1 MTIAQLVAR
10 LPARTQVVGDPNL
23 EITSLVVDS
32 RKATPGALFVA
43 VRGERVDGHAFVDAA
58 VRRGATAVMIEESR
72 AQNVPNGIT
81 AILVPESRRAL
92 SIAAATFYGDPSQGL
107 DVLGV
112 TGTNGKTTTTRMIAT
127 ILETSGRPCGVI
139 GTVGAQF
146 RDKTWDLANTT
157 PLPPE
162 LHALFAQMHELG
174 AWAVAMEVSSHALVL
189 DRVEDV
195 RFRVAALTNITRDHL
210 DFHQTLEAYAAAKHR
225 LFQMAQ
231 AAVLNV
237 DDEHGA
243 RWLTETRR
251 RIPTLT
257 YSLRGNADIV
267 ASHIESYASG
277 SEFNVDGT
285 QMRVHLPGLFNVQNA
300 LAAIGVAMTL
310 GIDLATCAKGLDTL
324 ERVRGRMEHVSGGD
338 VDVVVDYSHTPDSLE
353 NALIALRETTP
364 HKLVVVFG
372 CGGDR
377 DRGKR
382 PDMGRIAAAYADR
395 IYVTSDNPRSE
406 KPEAILAEIETGIG
420 THPHVTE
427 VDRRKAIH
435 RAIEEAQPGD
445 VVLIAG
451 KGHETYQIIGEQTL
465 PFDDAEVAHDALA
478 ARGARA

>member
-1 MTIAQLVAR
+1 
-10 LPARTQVVGDPNL
+10 
-23 EITSLVVDS
+23 
-32 RKATPGALFVA
+32 
-43 VRGERVDGHAFVDAA
+43 
-58 VRRGATAVMIEESR
+58 
-72 AQNVPNGIT
+72 
-81 AILVPESRRAL
+81 
-92 SIAAATFYGDPSQGL
+92 
-107 DVLGV
+107 
-112 TGTNGKTTTTRMIAT
+112 
-127 ILETSGRPCGVI
+127 
-139 GTVGAQF
+139 
-146 RDKTWDLANTT
+146 
-157 PLPPE
+157 
-162 LHALFAQMHELG
+162 MHQLG
-174 AWAVAMEVSSHALVL
+174 AWAVAMEVSSHALAL

-225 LFQMAQ
+225 LFAMAQ

-237 DDEHGA
+237 DDEHGG
-243 RWLTETRR
+243 RWLGEIRR
-251 RIPTLT
+251 RIPIVT

-267 ASHIESYASG
+267 ATQIESYASG
-277 SEFNVDGT
+277 SEFDVDGDAV
-285 QMRVHLPGLFNVQNA
+285 RVHLPGLFNVHNA
-300 LAAIGVAMTL
+300 LAAIGVGVTL

-353 NALIALRETTP
+353 NALLALRETTP

-382 PDMGRIAAAYADR
+382 PEMGRIAAAYADR

-406 KPEAILAEIETGIG
+406 NPEAILAEIETGIG
-420 THPHVTE
+420 THAHVSE

-435 RAIEEAQPGD
+435 RAIDEAAPGD

-465 PFDDAEVAHDALA
+465 PFDDAEVAHEALA
-478 ARGARA
+478 ARGART

>member
-1 MTIAQLVAR
+1 VTIAQLVAR
-10 LPARTQVVGDPNL
+10 LPASTQVVGDKTR
-23 EITSLVVDS
+23 EIASITVDS

-43 VRGERVDGHAFVDAA
+43 VPGERVDGHAFIESA
-58 VRRGATAVMIEESR
+58 VRRGATAIVVEEAR
-72 AQNVPNGIT
+72 ALNVPLGIT
-81 AILVPESRRAL
+81 AIAVPDSRRAL
-92 SIAAATFYGDPSQGL
+92 SSIAAAFYGDPSHAL

-112 TGTNGKTTTTRMIAT
+112 TGTNGKTTTTRMIAS
-127 ILETSGRPCGVI
+127 ILEASGRPCGVI

-146 RDKTWDLANTT
+146 RERTWALDHTT

-162 LHALFAQMHELG
+162 LHALFAEMRQLG
-174 AWAVAMEVSSHALVL
+174 AWAVAMEVSSHALAL

-225 LFQMAQ
+225 LFTMAQ

-237 DDEHGA
+237 DDEHGS
-243 RWLTETRR
+243 RWLPQIRR
-251 RIPTLT
+251 RIPTLS

-267 ASHIESYASG
+267 AGKIESYASG
-277 SEFNVDGT
+277 SEFEVGGI
-285 QMRVHLPGLFNVQNA
+285 QMRIHLPGMFNVQNA
-300 LAAIGVAMTL
+300 LAAIGVAETL
-310 GIDLATCAKGLDTL
+310 GIDLATCAKGLDAL
-324 ERVRGRMEHVSGGD
+324 ERVRGRMEHVRGGD

-364 HKLVVVFG
+364 HKLAVVFG

-382 PDMGRIAAAYADR
+382 PQMGRIAATYADR

-406 KPEAILAEIETGIG
+406 KPEAIIAEIEPGIG
-420 THPHVTE
+420 AHPHVTE

-435 RAIEEAQPGD
+435 RAIEEASPGD

-451 KGHETYQIIGEQTL
+451 KGHETYQIIGDKTL
-465 PFDDAEVAHDALA
+465 DFDDAAVAQEALA
-478 ARGARA
+478 ARGSRA

>member
-1 MTIAQLVAR
+1 VTISQLAAR
-10 LPARTQVVGDPNL
+10 LPARTQIVGNRNL
-23 EITSLVVDS
+23 DVTSLVVDS
-32 RKATPGALFVA
+32 RKAAPGALFVA

-58 VRRGATAVMIEESR
+58 VRRGASAVVIEEAR
-72 AQNVPNGIT
+72 AQNVPSGVT
-81 AILVPESRRAL
+81 AIVVPDSRRAL
-92 SIAAATFYGDPSQGL
+92 SIIAATFYGDPSHAL

-112 TGTNGKTTTTRMIAT
+112 TGTNGKTTTTRMIAA

-146 RDKTWDLANTT
+146 RDKTWTLENTT

-162 LHALFAQMHELG
+162 LHSLFAQMHELG

-195 RFRVAALTNITRDHL
+195 RFRAAALTNVTRDHL
-210 DFHQTLEAYAAAKHR
+210 DFHQTLEAYAAAKKR

-237 DDEHGA
+237 DDAHGA
-243 RWLTETRR
+243 RWLNETRR
-251 RIPTLT
+251 RIPTLS
-257 YSLRGNADIV
+257 YSLRGHADLV
-267 ASHIESYASG
+267 AQQIGSYASG
-277 SEFNVDGT
+277 SEFIVDGV

-300 LAAIGVAMTL
+300 LAAIGVAVAL

-324 ERVRGRMEHVSGGD
+324 ARVPGRMEHVSGGD

-364 HKLVVVFG
+364 HKLAVVFG

-382 PDMGRIAAAYADR
+382 PEMGRVAAAYADR
-395 IYVTSDNPRSE
+395 IYVTSDNPRGE
-406 KPEAILAEIETGIG
+406 LPEEIVAEIVTGIG
-420 THPHVTE
+420 QRPHVTE

-435 RAIEEAQPGD
+435 RAIEEASPGD

-451 KGHETYQIIGEQTL
+451 KGHETYQIIGDQTL
-465 PFDDAEVAHDALA
+465 PFDDAEVAHEALT
-478 ARGARA
+478 ARGAQT

>member
-1 MTIAQLVAR
+1 LTIAQLVAR
-10 LPARTQVVGDPNL
+10 LPARTQVVGDANL

-32 RKATPGALFVA
+32 RKVTPGAVFVA

-58 VRRGATAVMIEESR
+58 VRRGAAAVVVEESHVD
-72 AQNVPNGIT
+72 NVPSGVT
-81 AILVPESRRAL
+81 AIAVPQSRRAL
-92 SIAAATFYGDPSQGL
+92 SILAATFYGDPSHNL

-112 TGTNGKTTTTRMIAT
+112 TGTNGKTTTTRMIAA
-127 ILETSGRPCGVI
+127 ILEASGRPCGVI

-146 RDKTWDLANTT
+146 RDETWTLENTT
-157 PLPPE
+157 PLPPD
-162 LHALFAQMHELG
+162 LHALFAQMHQLG

-225 LFQMAQ
+225 LFGLAQ

-243 RWLTETRR
+243 RWLSEIRR

-257 YSLRGNADIV
+257 YSLRGNADLV
-267 ASHIESYASG
+267 ASHVESFASG
-277 SEFNVDGT
+277 SEFQVDGT
-285 QMRVHLPGLFNVQNA
+285 QVRVHLPGLFNVHNA
-300 LAAIGVAMTL
+300 LAAIGVGMTL
-310 GIDLATCAKGLDTL
+310 GIDLATCAKGLDML
-324 ERVRGRMEHVSGGD
+324 ERVRGRMEYVSGGD

-353 NALIALRETTP
+353 NALIALRETTA

-382 PDMGRIAAAYADR
+382 PEMGRIAAAYADR

-420 THPHVTE
+420 SHAHVRE

-435 RAIEEAQPGD
+435 RAIEEAEPGD

-451 KGHETYQIIGEQTL
+451 KGHETYQIIGDQTL

>member
-23 EITSLVVDS
+23 EIMSLVVDS

-210 DFHQTLEAYAAAKHR
+210 DFHRTLEAYAAAKHR

-310 GIDLATCAKGLDTL
+310 GIDLATCKGSRYARTRARAHGAC
-324 ERVRGRMEHVSGGD
+324 ERWRRRCRGRLLAHARF
-338 VDVVVDYSHTPDSLE
+338 LE

-406 KPEAILAEIETGIG
+406 KPEAISGG
-420 THPHVTE
+420 YR
-427 VDRRKAIH
+427 DRDRHASARH
-435 RAIEEAQPGD
+435 RSRPAQGD
-445 VVLIAG
+445 PSRNRRSAAG
-451 KGHETYQIIGEQTL
+451 
-465 PFDDAEVAHDALA
+465 
-478 ARGARA
+478 

>member
-1 MTIAQLVAR
+1 MTVAQFVAR
-10 LPARTQVVGDPNL
+10 LPASTQVVGDPNL

-32 RKATPGALFVA
+32 RKATPGAVFVA

-58 VRRGATAVMIEESR
+58 VRRGATAVVVEESR
-72 AQNVPNGIT
+72 AQNVPAGVT

-92 SIAAATFYGDPSQGL
+92 SIIAATFYGDPSHNL

-112 TGTNGKTTTTRMIAT
+112 TGTNGKTTTTRMIAS

-139 GTVGAQF
+139 GTVGAEF
-146 RDKTWDLANTT
+146 RDKKWDLENTT

-162 LHALFAQMHELG
+162 LHSLFAQMRELG

-225 LFQMAQ
+225 LFSLAA

-237 DDEHGA
+237 DDEHGE
-243 RWLTETRR
+243 RWLTQTRG

-257 YSLRGNADIV
+257 YSLRANADLV
-267 ASHIESYASG
+267 ASQIETYASG

-285 QMRVHLPGLFNVQNA
+285 QMRIHLPGLFNVHNA
-300 LAAIGVAMTL
+300 LAAIGVAVTL
-310 GIDLATCAKGLDTL
+310 GIDLATCAKGLDAL

-364 HKLVVVFG
+364 HKLAVVFG

-382 PDMGRIAAAYADR
+382 PEMGRIAASYADR

-406 KPEAILAEIETGIG
+406 KPEAILAEIEIGIG
-420 THPHVTE
+420 THPHVRE

-435 RAIEEAQPGD
+435 RAIEEAEPGD

-478 ARGARA
+478 ARGART

>member
-10 LPARTQVVGDPNL
+10 LSARTQVVGDPNL
-23 EITSLVVDS
+23 DVTALIVDS
-32 RKATPGALFVA
+32 RKVTPGALFVA
-43 VRGERVDGHAFVDAA
+43 VRGEKVDGHMYVDSA
-58 VRRGATAVMIEESR
+58 VRRGAVAVVVEPSR
-72 AQNVPNGIT
+72 AASVPSGVT
-81 AILVPESRRAL
+81 AIVVPDSRRAL
-92 SIAAATFYGDPSQGL
+92 SSLAATFYGDPSRAL

-112 TGTNGKTTTTRMIAT
+112 TGTNGKTTTSRMIAS
-127 ILETSGRPCGVI
+127 ILEASGRPCGVI
-139 GTVGAQF
+139 GTVGAEF
-146 RDKTWDLANTT
+146 RGHAWDLENTT

-162 LHALFAQMHELG
+162 LHALFAQMRELG

-225 LFQMAQ
+225 LFTMAQ

-237 DDEHGA
+237 DDAHGA
-243 RWLTETRR
+243 RWLGETRR
-251 RIPTLT
+251 RIPTVS
-257 YSLRGNADIV
+257 YSLRGNADLV

-277 SEFNVDGT
+277 SEFKIDGM

-300 LAAIGVAMTL
+300 LAAIGVGMTL
-310 GIDLATCAKGLDTL
+310 GIDLATCAKGLDAL

-382 PDMGRIAAAYADR
+382 PEMGRIAAAYADR
-395 IYVTSDNPRSE
+395 IYVTSDNPRGE
-406 KPEAILAEIETGIG
+406 RPEAIIAEIMPGIG
-420 THPHVTE
+420 THPHVSE

-435 RAIEEAQPGD
+435 RAIEEASPGD

-451 KGHETYQIIGEQTL
+451 KGHETYQIIGDQTL